1 MPSFREW
8 LNRPK
13 VHVDWHSYGICL
25 YWMLGGHDRC
35 YALQDQGHCKFV
47 HPPLERISE
56 LWTNHDVRLEYAT
69 KNPADPRWRPV
80 MRTDGRG
87 GDGWA
92 DGDEDGDG
100 YGYER
105 APPPSG
111 HHVAEPERT
120 PPARRR
126 ARSERL
132 KSASHRRNDL
142 RADERKWPR
151 SRDLDELMHPDMTSM
166 DAPPSPKPS
175 GFMTEAPDAN
185 TKPLER
191 ANRPLDRGNEDVPS
205 AAARTVWKRNK
216 DTRDQTETNP
226 LNDEQQSPP
235 VEVIRDAAEEKQ
247 VGRLNAAGEVQRPSP
262 PKEEGQA
269 SVMPEAADQPVTGT
283 DVARN
288 AMPPPRLP
296 LAGKATPYNKRS
308 PPLLPPPADRNAK
321 AGVTD
326 PSAMA
331 GTKRLSNGDPKPAS
345 APAIGP
351 HPSTIRVAAPYT
363 TQASIEKCL
372 YPTAVDHHD
381 RSLAEAKEDAY
392 RLQGVT
398 WIDSVRRSLQLPI
411 KTFTT
416 ACCLYHKF
424 RLQHPGADYAFAD
437 AAAASLLASCKI
449 EDTLKKSRDI
459 LAAAYNLK
467 LSAHD
472 ALGPDDVVFEA
483 PSRVVIGIER
493 LILESGGFDFRSVRK
508 HEVLIKIAK
517 AELKG
522 FETGSNDVKK
532 VADVGFTVLTDLH
545 RTFAPM
551 KHTTSTQAA
560 ACLEMAAHLEA
571 AKSPSVTAIRDHLQK
586 DLDYKKWETTREN
599 VMETLLDLLDLYT
612 HHTTSTIL
620 GTKYSLDDL
629 LRIRL
634 ALNKECSDNAIP
646 RYQTVPESAAAHP
659 SVNGATLQVANGH
672 PTPVS
677 PPDPDAQVIG
687 QPIVTGV
694 PPVPEGG
701 GTLRFVLNPKLAAEE
716 KSEVQKFFTEEWEEY
731 EEELEIPLPKP
742 PKPAAPTRSM
752 SRERDTRPPPP
763 PSISSRGPSR
773 DHSRD
778 RGPFPPRRPPP
789 SGPPPPARVL
799 DSRRS
804 RDDLRDRERDYD
816 RRSDYDRFSDVDDR
830 DRDRGFPPPP
840 PPRGFDNRRSRDD
853 FRDRERDRVRDRERD
868 RDRDYRREGRRYD
881 DRRYDDRYER
891 RDRRDE
897 DYYRRSRR

>member
-1 MPSFREW
+1 M
-8 LNRPK
+8 
-13 VHVDWHSYGICL
+13 
-25 YWMLGGHDRC
+25 
-35 YALQDQGHCKFV
+35 
-47 HPPLERISE
+47 
-56 LWTNHDVRLEYAT
+56 
-69 KNPADPRWRPV
+69 
-80 MRTDGRG
+80 
-87 GDGWA
+87 
-92 DGDEDGDG
+92 
-100 YGYER
+100 
-105 APPPSG
+105 
-111 HHVAEPERT
+111 
-120 PPARRR
+120 
-126 ARSERL
+126 ERL
-132 KSASHRRNDL
+132 N
-142 RADERKWPR
+142 
-151 SRDLDELMHPDMTSM
+151 
-166 DAPPSPKPS
+166 
-175 GFMTEAPDAN
+175 
-185 TKPLER
+185 
-191 ANRPLDRGNEDVPS
+191 
-205 AAARTVWKRNK
+205 
-216 DTRDQTETNP
+216 
-226 LNDEQQSPP
+226 
-235 VEVIRDAAEEKQ
+235 
-247 VGRLNAAGEVQRPSP
+247 AGEVQRPSP
-262 PKEEGQA
+262 PEEESQA
-269 SVMPEAADQPVTGT
+269 SHVPEAANQPVTGT

-308 PPLLPPPADRNAK
+308 PPPLPPPPPPPPDHNAK
-321 AGVTD
+321 AGAAG

-331 GTKRLSNGDPKPAS
+331 GTKRLSNGDSKPAS

-363 TQASIEKCL
+363 TQASIEKAL
-372 YPTAVDHHD
+372 YPGAVDHHD

-522 FETGSNDVKK
+522 FESGSNDVKK

-571 AKSPSVTAIRDHLQK
+571 AKSPSVTTIRDHLQK

-599 VMETLLDLLDLYT
+599 VMEILLDLLDLYT

-677 PPDPDAQVIG
+677 PPDPDAQLIG

-716 KSEVQKFFTEEWEEY
+716 KGEVQKFFTEEWEEY

-742 PKPAAPTRSM
+742 PKPAAPTR
-752 SRERDTRPPPP
+752 
-763 PSISSRGPSR
+763 
-773 DHSRD
+773 
-778 RGPFPPRRPPP
+778 
-789 SGPPPPARVL
+789 
-799 DSRRS
+799 
-804 RDDLRDRERDYD
+804 DYD

-830 DRDRGFPPPP
+830 DRGFPP

-853 FRDRERDRVRDRERD
+853 FRDRERDRARDRDRD
-868 RDRDYRREGRRYD
+868 RDRDYRRDSRRYD
-881 DRRYDDRYER
+881 DRRYDERYER

-897 DYYRRSRR
+897 EYYRRSRR

>member
-8 LNRPK
+8 LDRPK

-47 HPPLERISE
+47 HPPLERLSD
-56 LWTNHDVRLEYAT
+56 LWTDHYARLEYAT

-80 MRTDGRG
+80 MRMDELD

-92 DGDEDGDG
+92 DGHEDVDG

-105 APPPSG
+105 APPPAG

-120 PPARRR
+120 PPPRHR
-126 ARSERL
+126 ARSGRL
-132 KSASHRRNDL
+132 KSAPHRRHGTQ
-142 RADERKWPR
+142 ADELRGPR
-151 SRDLDELMHPDMTSM
+151 SRDLDDLMHPDMTSM

-175 GFMTEAPDAN
+175 GSTIEASNAN
-185 TKPLER
+185 AKPVEG
-191 ANRPLDRGNEDVPS
+191 ANKLLDRGDEDVPS
-205 AAARTVWKRNK
+205 AAARTVWTRNNE
-216 DTRDQTETNP
+216 TRDQMETTPSNNEHQP
-226 LNDEQQSPP
+226 EP
-235 VEVIRDAAEEKQ
+235 VNKSAPKQ
-247 VGRLNAAGEVQRPSP
+247 KHMDRLNASEVQRPSP
-262 PKEEGQA
+262 PKEESQA
-269 SVMPEAADQPVTGT
+269 SLVPEAANQPATAT

-308 PPLLPPPADRNAK
+308 PPPLPPPPPPPRDRNAK
-321 AGVTD
+321 AGAAG

-331 GTKRLSNGDPKPAS
+331 GTKRLSNGEPKPAS

-363 TQASIEKCL
+363 TQASIEKGL
-372 YPTAVDHHD
+372 YPGAVDHHD

-586 DLDYKKWETTREN
+586 DLDYKKWGTTREN
-599 VMETLLDLLDLYT
+599 VMESLLDLLDLYT

-716 KSEVQKFFTEEWEEY
+716 KAEVQKFFTEEWEEY

-752 SRERDTRPPPP
+752 SCERDTRPPPP

-778 RGPFPPRRPPP
+778 RAPFPPRRPPH
-789 SGPPPPARVL
+789 SGPPPARGL

-804 RDDLRDRERDYD
+804 REDLRDRERDYD

-830 DRDRGFPPPP
+830 DRGFPP
-840 PPRGFDNRRSRDD
+840 PPRGFDNRRPRDD
-853 FRDRERDRVRDRERD
+853 FRDRERDRARDRDRD
-868 RDRDYRREGRRYD
+868 RDRDYRRDSRRYD

-897 DYYRRSRR
+897 EYYRRSRR

>member
-1 MPSFREW
+1 MPSFRDW

-13 VHVDWHSYGICL
+13 VHVDWPSYGICL
-25 YWMLGGHDRC
+25 YWMLGGQDRC

-47 HPPLERISE
+47 HPPLERLSE
-56 LWTNHDVRLEYAT
+56 LWTDHDARLEYAT
-69 KNPADPRWRPV
+69 KNPADPYWRPMGMKMVVV
-80 MRTDGRG
+80 MDMNEHRRLLDIMLGR
-87 GDGWA
+87 
-92 DGDEDGDG
+92 
-100 YGYER
+100 
-105 APPPSG
+105 
-111 HHVAEPERT
+111 
-120 PPARRR
+120 
-126 ARSERL
+126 L
-132 KSASHRRNDL
+132 NSASHRRNEL
-142 RADERKWPR
+142 QADQRRLPR
-151 SRDLDELMHPDMTSM
+151 SRDLDELMHRDMTSM

-175 GFMTEAPDAN
+175 GHISEASGAITE
-185 TKPLER
+185 PLGK
-191 ANRPLDRGNEDVPS
+191 ANRLLDRGDEDVPS
-205 AAARTVWKRNK
+205 AAARTVWKRK
-216 DTRDQTETNP
+216 EDTRDKESTHP
-226 LNDEQQSPP
+226 SDDEHQPGQ
-235 VEVIRDAAEEKQ
+235 VDKGAAKQ
-247 VGRLNAAGEVQRPSP
+247 KQMGRLNAGEVQRPSL
-262 PKEEGQA
+262 PKEESQA
-269 SVMPEAADQPVTGT
+269 SVMPEAANQPITAA

-308 PPLLPPPADRNAK
+308 PPPLPPPPDRNAK
-321 AGVTD
+321 AGVTG

-493 LILESGGFDFRSVRK
+493 LVLESSGFDFRSVRK

-571 AKSPSVTAIRDHLQK
+571 AKSPSVTAIRDHLQNN
-586 DLDYKKWETTREN
+586 LDYKKWETTREN
-599 VMETLLDLLDLYT
+599 VMETLFDLLDLYT

-646 RYQTVPESAAAHP
+646 RHQTVPESAAAHP

-752 SRERDTRPPPP
+752 SRERDTRPPPLS
-763 PSISSRGPSR
+763 SISSRGPSR

-778 RGPFPPRRPPP
+778 RAPFPPRRPPP

-830 DRDRGFPPPP
+830 DRDRDRGFPPPP
-840 PPRGFDNRRSRDD
+840 SRGFDNRRSRDD
-853 FRDRERDRVRDRERD
+853 FRDRERDRARDRERD
-868 RDRDYRREGRRYD
+868 RDRDYRRDSRRYD
-881 DRRYDDRYER
+881 DRRYDERYER

-897 DYYRRSRR
+897 EYYRRSRR